1 MRVLDFVVRHFV
13 AVCSTDRPI
22 RSGVWSR
29 VRIRNAGRYP
39 FQDMLTMNA
48 IAVLN
53 ALMWGYRSHSSPLPG
68 SLAVPMQFE
77 PRTFNMH

>member
-29 VRIRNAGRYP
+29 VRIRNAG
-39 FQDMLTMNA
+39 
-48 IAVLN
+48 
-53 ALMWGYRSHSSPLPG
+53 
-68 SLAVPMQFE
+68 
-77 PRTFNMH
+77 